1 MSSSDPEKVVSDIK
15 LLTDKIKSV
24 KVVTDFGISV
34 ESKISKTKEE
44 AINRADYESYMKTSK
59 LKEDDIN
66 RSIDNIVDNMLNDLL
81 GGNK

>member
-1 MSSSDPEKVVSDIK
+1 MSSDPEKVVSDIK
-15 LLTDKIKSV
+15 SLVDKVKSV

-59 LKEDDIN
+59 LKEGDIN
-66 RSIDNIVDNMLNDLL
+66 KSIDNIVNNMLNDLL